1 MIDMARQD
9 RAISTAMQRRSRGEP
24 GTPAPRGTRN
34 EFTVPAGGH
43 HKEVGRKKKRIILAL
58 ASGLLIAGAAGA
70 GEIQELPR
78 SLRGRV
84 SIEIARC
91 QPYAGTGD
99 LMEAELRIQTGTTEV
114 RLPDLQCG
122 AYRSGTNQ
130 PLFLNPVEGVHR
142 VPAGTILVVR
152 TIFPF
157 DRQHT
162 ECRCVVERV
171 RRIEPG
177 EPWREE
183 PDASVWVAPGETTR
197 TERGWVPSSTR
208 VLRRELVLLP
218 SVELRSG
225 PGRHHEVVGEVN
237 ASELIEVLGVQGG
250 WKWIQLPARGVEG
263 WVPDDA
269 TTPDVEAPVRLAAV
283 LSRLEPHLIPRSS
296 QPTGSGAF
304 CQAVSIGE
312 LGELVF
318 ALRPETRS
326 VYVTNLWHA
335 LPERKRSAF
344 QLYLSD
350 CFGVARIIDMASGD
364 ELRNLD
370 WSEDPSLAPG
380 AG

>member
-1 MIDMARQD
+1 MGA
-9 RAISTAMQRRSRGEP
+9 
-24 GTPAPRGTRN
+24 
-34 EFTVPAGGH
+34 
-43 HKEVGRKKKRIILAL
+43 KKKRFILAL

-70 GEIQELPR
+70 GEIQDLPR

-84 SIEIARC
+84 SIEITRC
-91 QPYAGTGD
+91 GPYAGTGG

-122 AYRSGTNQ
+122 AYRSGTNR
-130 PLFLNPVEGVHR
+130 PLFLNPVEGVDR

-152 TIFPF
+152 TAFPF

-162 ECRCVVERV
+162 ECRCVVKRV

-183 PDASVWVAPGETTR
+183 PDAGVWVAPGETR
-197 TERGWVPSSTR
+197 RPEREWVPSSTR

-218 SVELRSG
+218 SVELRGG
-225 PGRHHEVVGEVN
+225 PGDHHEVVGQIN
-237 ASELIEVLGVQGG
+237 ASELVEVLGVQGG
-250 WKWIQLPARGVEG
+250 WKWIQLPVRGVEG

-283 LSRLEPHLIPRSS
+283 LSRLEPHLIPGGS
-296 QPTGSGAF
+296 QSTGSSAL

-326 VYVTNLWHA
+326 VYVTSLWHT

-344 QLYLSD
+344 QLYASD
-350 CFGVARIIDMASGD
+350 CFGVARIIDVASGD

-380 AG
+380 KG